1 MNYCLVENNTIIDGP
16 RGLPRSWRNIS
27 GLNLLNPEKLKELGW
42 LSCRI
47 EDGNVDEK
55 FIGSEFT
62 ITSEEVIE
70 TKLWRKY
77 TEEEKAEINN
87 QKATQIRIER
97 NKRLA
102 ETDWTQGKDI
112 PEVISSKWIA
122 YRQALRD
129 ITLQSDFPTNITWPS
144 LPR

>member
-27 GLNLLNPEKLKELGW
+27 GLDLLSPEKLKELGW
-42 LSCRI
+42 LPCRI
-47 EDGNVDEK
+47 EEGNVDEK

-62 ITSEEVIE
+62 ITPEEVVE

-87 QKATQIRIER
+87 QKAIQIRIER
-97 NKRLA
+97 GKRLA

-112 PEVISSKWIA
+112 PEAISSKWVA